1 MRSTHYALTAL
12 ALAVSA
18 GSAFAQD
25 GAAQADGD
33 TVLETTVVTGDWLL
47 EPKKEKV
54 LSHAGARTVIDRQ
67 EFEKRGA
74 SNIRDVLNEVPGVQ
88 VQDSNGTGGSDMSLN
103 LGVRGL
109 TSRLSPRSTV
119 LMDGVPLSYAPYG
132 GPQLSIFP
140 LTLGAVESVDVIR
153 GAGSVRYGPQN
164 VGGIINFTTRPIPE
178 KSTALVSNTSEIS
191 GENGH
196 VKSMP
201 SVFVGGTSDNGFGG
215 AILYSGIH
223 GEGYRSGSDRSDID
237 DILLKGKYTISDTD
251 DISLNL
257 HHYEG
262 EGRMPGGLTPQEYD
276 DDPYQTTR
284 KYDMFGGHRTDVS
297 LRYQHDDGVNSF
309 DVLTY
314 YVDTFR
320 TSGVEKRDDNG
331 KYSLAMAPRNFHY
344 FGIEPRY
351 SRLFIGDDVTQEV
364 TVGYR
369 YLEESNAEKD
379 VRTLSNDIR
388 AIGGNPYSLAR
399 YTRQTSSGGTRAN
412 AFYIDD
418 RIDIGNWTIT
428 PGVRYEM
435 IDTHNTITEFQDAN
449 GAQPGAFKSSRT
461 PKVSYNEALPT
472 LSIAYRINDYWSVF
486 TNAGISFGPMQ
497 YNQLADGT
505 DGLSPEKAKTYEI
518 GTHYES
524 DDWSAEVTAFY
535 IDFDEEMFLDK
546 PTAGDSQWTN
556 LGATKHH
563 GVETSVHHDFSDL
576 TPTLGGLLSAYASYT
591 YTEATYEAGAFK
603 GYDLPFYSQHVG
615 SVGANYQRDR
625 WNFSAD
631 VSANS
636 KQHSPGTVKAG
647 SKYITDEDETGRYG
661 DIPGYGTVGVRAAY
675 QVLKDESNSSVAIG
689 VRNLFDKNYFT
700 RSTDN
705 NGGKFMGQPRTFY
718 VSASIPL

>member
-25 GAAQADGD
+25 AASQADGD
-33 TVLETTVVTGDWLL
+33 TVLEATVVTGDWLL

-54 LSHAGARTVIDRQ
+54 LSHAGARTVVDRQ

-119 LMDGVPLSYAPYG
+119 LVDGVPLAYAPYG

-178 KSTALVSNTSEIS
+178 ESTALVSNTSEIT
-191 GENGH
+191 GDNGH
-196 VKSMP
+196 IKSMP

-223 GEGYRSGSDRSDID
+223 GEGYRSSSDRSDID

-262 EGRMPGGLTPQEYD
+262 EGRMPGGLTTAEYD
-276 DDPYQTTR
+276 DDPYQSTR
-284 KYDMFGGHRTDVS
+284 KYDEFSGHRTDVS
-297 LRYQHDDGVNSF
+297 LRYQHDDGINNF
-309 DVLTY
+309 DVLAY

-320 TSGVEKRDDNG
+320 TSGIEVPDKKESPS
-331 KYSLAMAPRNFHY
+331 KYTMTLAPRNFHY

-351 SRLFIGDDVTQEV
+351 SRLFVGDDVTQEV
-364 TVGYR
+364 TIGYR

-379 VRTLSNDIR
+379 IRTLSDDVR
-388 AIGGNPYSLAR
+388 ADGRNPYSLAR
-399 YTRQTSSGGTRAN
+399 YTKQTTSGGTRAN

-418 RIDIGNWTIT
+418 QIEVGNWTIT

-435 IDTHNTITEFQDAN
+435 IETYNNIKEFETS
-449 GAQPGAFKSSRT
+449 GQPKKRDNSR
-461 PKVSYNEALPT
+461 PRVDYNEALPT
-472 LSIAYRINDYWSVF
+472 LSIAYRINDYWNVF
-486 TNAGISFGPMQ
+486 ANAGVSFGPMQ

-505 DGLSPEKAKTYEI
+505 DGLEPEKAKTYEV

-524 DDWSAEVTAFY
+524 DDWSAEATVFY
-535 IDFDEEMFLDK
+535 INFDEEMFLER
-546 PTAGDSQWTN
+546 PLGSSDSQWTN
-556 LGATKHH
+556 LGATKHR
-563 GVETSVHHDFSDL
+563 GLETSVRHDFSGL
-576 TPTLGGLLSAYASYT
+576 TPALGGLLSAFASYT
-591 YTEATYEAGAFK
+591 YTDATYEAGAFK
-603 GYDLPFYSQHVG
+603 GYDLPFYSKHVAA
-615 SVGANYQRDR
+615 VGASYQRNR
-625 WNFSAD
+625 WNLSAD
-631 VSANS
+631 VKAYS
-636 KQHSPGTVKAG
+636 QQYSPGPVASGIYTRKESA
-647 SKYITDEDETGRYG
+647 SGRYG
-661 DIPGYGTVGVRAAY
+661 DIPGYGTVNARASY
-675 QVLKDESNSSVAIG
+675 QLFEDETTSSVAVG